1 MAKSNDAHGI
11 RKQCAPGPSIHI
23 GSMRPTLNEL
33 YCAAATI
40 KLKNLRK
47 KKREEGGLSSL
58 SEDSNDKI

>member
-11 RKQCAPGPSIHI
+11 RKQCALGPSIHM
-23 GSMRPTLNEL
+23 GSMRSTLNEL

-47 KKREEGGLSSL
+47 KKREEAGLFFT